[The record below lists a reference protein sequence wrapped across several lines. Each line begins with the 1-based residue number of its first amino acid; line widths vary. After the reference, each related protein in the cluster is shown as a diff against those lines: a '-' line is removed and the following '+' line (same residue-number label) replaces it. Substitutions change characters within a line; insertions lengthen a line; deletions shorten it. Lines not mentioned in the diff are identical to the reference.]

1 MQYRL
6 LGRTGLNVSRLCF
19 GSLTIGPLQANLS
32 VSEGASLIELALDLG
47 VNFIDTADLY
57 GTYPYI
63 RRAIRH
69 RKERPVLASKSYDY
83 TRAGMQ
89 ESLMRA
95 LTEMDVPAVDIF
107 LLHEQESALTLAGHR
122 DALEYL
128 LEAKEEGLV
137 RAVGFSCHTVAALRA
152 ARQMP
157 EIDVVHPLVNM
168 KGIGIQDGTVT
179 DMLAVLT
186 DLHRAGVGV
195 FGMKPLGGGHL
206 AGQNAEALRFVL
218 GLPQLDAVAVGM
230 VSVQEIRY
238 NSLLFAGEPVPDELA
253 DELQKQPRRL
263 YVHDW
268 CEGCG
273 ECVPHCP
280 QGALCIRQGKVEIN
294 AEDCILCGYCGA
306 FCPDFCL
313 KIY

>member
-1 MQYRL
+1 MQYRR
-6 LGRTGLNVSRLCF
+6 LGKTGLTVSRLCF

-32 VSEGASLIELALDLG
+32 VSEGASLIEFALDLG

-83 TRAGMQ
+83 TRAGMR

-95 LTEMDVPAVDIF
+95 LTEMDVPVVDIF

-122 DALEYL
+122 EALEYL
-128 LEAKEEGLV
+128 LEAREDGLV
-137 RAVGFSCHTVAALRA
+137 HAVGFSCHTVAALRA

-179 DMLAVLT
+179 EMLAVLT
-186 DLHRAGVGV
+186 DLRRLGVGV

-206 AGQNAEALRFVL
+206 SGQNEEALRFVQ
-218 GLPQLDAVAVGM
+218 GLTQLDSVAVGM
-230 VSVQEIRY
+230 ISTKEIRY
-238 NSLLFAGEPVPDELA
+238 NSLLFSGQPVPTELA
-253 DELQKQPRRL
+253 EELQKQPRRL
-263 YVHDW
+263 SVHDW
-268 CEGCG
+268 CQGCG
-273 ECVPHCP
+273 KCVPHCP
-280 QGALCIRQGKVEIN
+280 QGALSVQQGKVEIN
-294 AEDCILCGYCGA
+294 SEDCILCGYCGA

-313 KIY
+313 KIF